1 MRVLQ
6 ITIGFLPVFSLAAV
20 LTRDTV
26 SPAICVGIA
35 YKDIIGSGGTGE
47 LEYQGFG
54 EVGTDGSDP
63 EYDAA
68 SLDTYEASD
77 LCDQTVNGQV
87 VTCNGDVSV
96 TCSDYGV
103 ATWNSLNCR
112 TICTDSGDPSPCWM
126 DGAGSEYDGIIGVII
141 CDQTL

>member
-1 MRVLQ
+1 MKVLQ
-6 ITIGFLPVFSLAAV
+6 ITIGFLPVLSLAAV
-20 LTRDTV
+20 LARDTV

-35 YKDIIGSGGTGE
+35 VKDVLASGGAGE

-63 EYDAA
+63 EYDAS

-87 VTCNGDVSV
+87 VTCNGDVSQ

-103 ATWNSLNCR
+103 ATYNGLNCR
-112 TICTDSGDPSPCWM
+112 TICTSDGDPDPCWKQ
-126 DGAGSEYDGIIGVII
+126 GAGSSYAGINGVII